1 MSWVPSS
8 LTFLALVFY
17 FQLCKFIAR
26 VICLNAT
33 RFSLT
38 QPSHCSPP
46 SFSLGSA
53 SPLPL
58 HPTVFACPVCPGR
71 GPGMVGGGASVSPHL
86 RRQLRMRP
94 SLLQGLPSV
103 CPQVHPT
110 PPLITICPIWTTLGE
125 MKGGAQAGG
134 PPGMGSAFLH
144 LSLTPTG
151 PPHVSI
157 PTCFSKVVH

>member
-1 MSWVPSS
+1 MSWVLSS
-8 LTFLALVFY
+8 LTFLALVFS
-17 FQLCKFIAR
+17 FQLRKFIAR
-26 VICLNAT
+26 VTCLNAT
-33 RFSLT
+33 PFSLN

-58 HPTVFACPVCPGR
+58 HPTGFACPVCPGR
-71 GPGMVGGGASVSPHL
+71 GRGWRRGICEPPPV

-103 CPQVHPT
+103 CPQVHPK

-157 PTCFSKVVH
+157 PTCFSKAVP